1 MKIGEI
7 VDFTEKIAP
16 QSIALDYDNVGLLV
30 GRQDAE
36 VTKILTALDCNI
48 NVVKEAIEKGCEL
61 IFCHHPV
68 MFSGVKKIT
77 DETKE
82 GEMLLTAIEN
92 NVAILAAH
100 TNLDFAEGG
109 LNDYFLEKLGYQAI
123 GSIVEN
129 EGRIFKTEITLG
141 DLCEKIKRVFDI
153 SHIRVGGDTNSVCE
167 VCALCTGSG
176 KSLLADVLGNAD
188 TFITGEMGHHDILN
202 AIENGCNYIEISH
215 YDSEKIAMEL
225 IKNKLDE
232 NFEKIEVFMSREN
245 KNPLTFV

>member
-7 VDFTEKIAP
+7 VDFIEQIAP
-16 QSIALDYDNVGLLV
+16 SSVALDYDNVGLLV
-30 GRQDAE
+30 GRRDGK
-36 VTKILTALDCNI
+36 VTRILTALDCDI
-48 NVVKEAIEKGCEL
+48 NVVREAVAKGCEL
-61 IFCHHPV
+61 IVCHHPV

-82 GEMLLTAIEN
+82 GEMLLVAIEN

-109 LNDYFLEKLGYQAI
+109 LNDCFVKKLGYEATDCI
-123 GSIVEN
+123 FEN
-129 EGRIFKTEITLG
+129 EGRIFRCGKTLG
-141 DLCEKIKRVFDI
+141 ELSEMIKEKFDI
-153 SHIRVGGDTNSVCE
+153 PHIRVGGNVDENCD
-167 VCALCTGSG
+167 VCAVCTGSG
-176 KSLLADVLGNAD
+176 KSLLECVIGKAD

-202 AIENGCNYIEISH
+202 AIENGCKYIEISH

-225 IKNKLDE
+225 F
-232 NFEKIEVFMSREN
+232 FERLSEKFSDIEIFMSTEN